1 MECIKRIYKDKDGKI
16 VDIRLPDGTP
26 SKLFRALRLGDN
38 TKANADLI

>member
-26 SKLFRALRLGDN
+26 SKLFRALSVGVHKD
-38 TKANADLI
+38 KAALI